1 MGCLGGLI
9 LLSFRLI
16 MALVAIILL
25 ASFIPFALA
34 LELVVVVALLFGSLF
49 S

>member
-9 LLSFRLI
+9 WLSFRLI
-16 MALVAIILL
+16 VALVAVILL

-34 LELVVVVALLFGSLF
+34 MVLVVMAALLFGSLF

>member
-9 LLSFRLI
+9 WLSFRLI
-16 MALVAIILL
+16 IALVAVILL

-34 LELVVVVALLFGSLF
+34 MVLVVLVLLIFGSLF

>member
-9 LLSFRLI
+9 LLSFKLI
-16 MALVAIILL
+16 IALVAIILL

-34 LELVVVVALLFGSLF
+34 LLLVVIVVLLFGSLF
-49 S
+49 L

>member
-34 LELVVVVALLFGSLF
+34 LVLVVVVALLFGSLF